1 MNGKWCEIE
10 SHILQMTLLDRM
22 IVRMVWQEFVMY
34 VRGFPCP
41 ERSEVYHWGVLAS
54 ANQVHDTGMSGK
66 KKVMR
71 KNNDQRLVL
80 GNWFRETHT
89 IKGKRLTCAFKSD
102 SPAHSGFYTISWL
115 ICAHT
120 HTYTYLYIYIHTHTL
135 THLCTQGCGGLGLG
149 VGPGCQHAHVH
160 LHWSCEGV
168 E

>member
-120 HTYTYLYIYIHTHTL
+120 HIYIFIYIYTHTL
-135 THLCTQGCGGLGLG
+135 WLICAHRGVVGWGWGLGRGANTLMFTCTG
-149 VGPGCQHAHVH
+149 HVR
-160 LHWSCEGV
+160 E
-168 E
+168 